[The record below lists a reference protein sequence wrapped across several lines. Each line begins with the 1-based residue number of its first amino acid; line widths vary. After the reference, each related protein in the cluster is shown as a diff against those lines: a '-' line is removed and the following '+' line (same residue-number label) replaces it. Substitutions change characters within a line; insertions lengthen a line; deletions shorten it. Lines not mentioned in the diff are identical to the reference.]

1 MTAMLS
7 LLSALLY
14 GAADFSGGFATRK
27 NSVFS
32 VMLLSQAAGLA
43 VALVAAPIVGP
54 GSPRAE
60 DLAWGLLAGLT
71 GSVGLAALYRGLA
84 LHRAAIVSPVSA
96 LLGAIVPASFG
107 AILGEKPSE
116 LALVG
121 AMLCLPAIFLLSYEK
136 GGTRDRPELR
146 ASFLYGLVAGL
157 GFGAFFIAISRTSPG
172 SGLWPLLASRA
183 ASMAATA
190 AIVALG
196 RKGFSVARADRPVA
210 LFAGTADMGANI
222 CFLLASRS
230 GLLILV
236 TLIAS
241 LFPAPTVILARVF
254 QGQRISGQ
262 RAAGIA
268 LALAG
273 AALIGLR

>member
-1 MTAMLS
+1 MTAILS

-14 GAADFSGGFATRK
+14 GSADFSGGHATRR

-32 VMLLSQAAGLA
+32 VMLFSQAAGA
-43 VALVAAPIVGP
+43 IVALIVAPIVGRDA
-54 GSPRAE
+54 PRAV
-60 DLAWGLLAGLT
+60 DFAWGFLAGFT

-96 LLGAIVPASFG
+96 LVGALVPAAFG
-107 AILGEKPSE
+107 AILGERPSR

-121 AMLCLPAIFLLSYEK
+121 AVICLPAIFLLSYEK
-136 GGTRDRPELR
+136 GGSGDRSELR

-157 GFGAFFIAISRTSPG
+157 GFGSFFIAISRTGPG
-172 SGLWPLLASRA
+172 SGLWPLIAARA
-183 ASMAATA
+183 ASLAATA
-190 AIVALG
+190 AFVVAG
-196 RKGFSVARADRPVA
+196 GKRVSVARKDRPAA
-210 LFAGTADMGANI
+210 LFAGVADMGANV

-236 TLIAS
+236 TLTSS
-241 LFPAPTVILARVF
+241 LFPAPTVLLARIF
-254 QGQRISGQ
+254 HGQRISGP

-273 AALIGLR
+273 VALIGLR